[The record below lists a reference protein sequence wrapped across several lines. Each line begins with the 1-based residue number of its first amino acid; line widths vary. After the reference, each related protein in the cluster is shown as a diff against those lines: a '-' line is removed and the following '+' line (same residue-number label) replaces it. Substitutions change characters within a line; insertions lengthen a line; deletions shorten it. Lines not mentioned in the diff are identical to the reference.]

1 VDAQRQRIYR
11 WAADTRQLSTVADNP
26 LDPVQLVFDKAGNLM
41 VISYAGQG
49 TVYSFR
55 PASPGGEITLL
66 KAEASA
72 PRPGLTAVLPVDH
85 WRLENDF
92 SETVP
97 VRKPYQFVSPDGT
110 TFIPAGEDF
119 ITGRLYY
126 GSKLHD
132 VLRAFGMA
140 AAIPSKPFYVSDE
153 EELQTYRATID
164 EAGGLTDVK
173 LFAEAGGEGLAV
185 DSQGNV
191 YIAAGQIFVYNPT
204 GKLIETI
211 EVPERPLQLVFGG
224 SDRKTL
230 FIAGRT
236 SLYAVRTRYGSR

>member
-1 VDAQRQRIYR
+1 
-11 WAADTRQLSTVADNP
+11 
-26 LDPVQLVFDKAGNLM
+26 M

-49 TVYSFR
+49 TVYSF
-55 PASPGGEITLL
+55 PPSSPSELTLL
-66 KAEASA
+66 KPEASV
-72 PRPGLTAVLPVDH
+72 PRPGMTAVLPVDH
-85 WRLENDF
+85 WRLNNDF
-92 SETVP
+92 VEEVP
-97 VRKPYQFVSPDGT
+97 VKKPYQFVSPDAT

-119 ITGRLYY
+119 ITGRMYY

-140 AAIPSKPFYVSDE
+140 APIPGKPFYVSDE
-153 EELQTYRATID
+153 EELRTYRASID
-164 EAGGLTDVK
+164 DAGTLTDVK

-191 YIAAGQIFVYNPT
+191 YIAAGQIFVYSPA
-204 GKLIETI
+204 GEPIETI

-236 SLYAVRTRYGSR
+236 SLYSVRTRFGSR